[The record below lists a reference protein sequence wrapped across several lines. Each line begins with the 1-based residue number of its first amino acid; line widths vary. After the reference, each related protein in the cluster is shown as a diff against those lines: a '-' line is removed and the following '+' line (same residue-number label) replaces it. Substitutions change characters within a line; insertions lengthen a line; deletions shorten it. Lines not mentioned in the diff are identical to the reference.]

1 MESMLQERCSANGN
15 PRILVYPP
23 DGLTH
28 NVVAIYLENCRKGL
42 PALKAAMARFD
53 FDFIGVYGHRMKGC
67 GAAYGFPFLTETGA
81 AMEQAAHVQNRDE
94 IRNCAAAI
102 EAHLESVEVAEL

>member
-1 MESMLQERCSANGN
+1 MLQERCSANGN

-42 PALKAAMARFD
+42 PALKAAMA
-53 FDFIGVYGHRMKGC
+53 
-67 GAAYGFPFLTETGA
+67 A
-81 AMEQAAHVQNRDE
+81 
-94 IRNCAAAI
+94 
-102 EAHLESVEVAEL
+102 VAVA